1 MYEKIAM
8 ELLYI
13 ACFWISLPVGAGL
26 GVFKMNKPKL
36 VVKSNHSQV
45 LRDHHNEL
53 CNVLLDFAG
62 KLYSKPI
69 IDRETKTAV
78 RRKKGYEAAD
88 ILMDWVEIKID
99 QRPTSLVT
107 VLQVMAELEILKH
120 ILEKIQKKR
129 EATKLE
135 AEAVY
140 CLFNAILFKEDPV
153 DCIWHDFCLK
163 GSKTNK
169 TTSASFIHYL

>member
-1 MYEKIAM
+1 MKLGRARPWLSGVCEM
-8 ELLYI
+8 E
-13 ACFWISLPVGAGL
+13 
-26 GVFKMNKPKL
+26 KPK

-53 CNVLLDFAG
+53 CKVLDCADEVLLDFAG
-62 KLYSKPI
+62 KLYSKRI
-69 IDRETKTAV
+69 IDLQTKTAV

-88 ILMDWVEIKID
+88 ILMDRVEIKIE

-129 EATKLE
+129 DTTKLE
-135 AEAVY
+135 AEDMETQSSV
-140 CLFNAILFKEDPV
+140 FF
-153 DCIWHDFCLK
+153 FCFIINIVVVAPLDLVLLANLYL
-163 GSKTNK
+163 GRPE
-169 TTSASFIHYL
+169 TTVC

>member
-1 MYEKIAM
+1 MKLGRARPWLSGVCEM
-8 ELLYI
+8 E
-13 ACFWISLPVGAGL
+13 
-26 GVFKMNKPKL
+26 KPKV

-53 CNVLLDFAG
+53 CKVLDCADEVLLDFAG
-62 KLYSKPI
+62 KLYSKRI

-88 ILMDWVEIKID
+88 ILMDRVEIKID
-99 QRPTSLVT
+99 QSPTSLVT

-129 EATKLE
+129 DTTKLE
-135 AEAVY
+135 AEDMETESGV
-140 CLFNAILFKEDPV
+140 FF
-153 DCIWHDFCLK
+153 FCFIINIVVVAPLDLVLLANLYL
-163 GSKTNK
+163 GRPE
-169 TTSASFIHYL
+169 TTVC